1 MRFWILL
8 SIPMKY
14 ALVFVVVALA
24 LTVRAEEPGNAES
37 NREIE
42 RRVTLFAQETTF
54 TSELGMKMIWVP
66 PGKFRM
72 GNLTGKNLPTEKPV
86 RTVELSGYY
95 LGATE
100 VTQAHWEALM
110 DSNPSRLKGD
120 TKPVDDVSWED
131 AMAFCRKLTKMERE
145 AGRLPEG
152 YEYTLPTEAQWEH
165 ACRAGTEGD
174 YAGDLNAM
182 AWYSKNS
189 GGKPHPVATKK
200 PNAWGFFDMH
210 GNVVECCLDWFAIKY
225 DANDTRD
232 PQGPVEGTR
241 DPRGLSEGPDRVN
254 RGGGYYFTAGRCYS
268 SSRITFSSG
277 YRRHLGFRPCLS
289 LTSRVPQTP

>member
-1 MRFWILL
+1 M
-8 SIPMKY
+8 PMKY
-14 ALVFVVVALA
+14 AFVFVVVGLA

-42 RRVTLFAQETTF
+42 QRVTPFAQETTF

-100 VTQAHWEALM
+100 VTQAQWEALM

-131 AMAFCRKLTKMERE
+131 ED
-145 AGRLPEG
+145 
-152 YEYTLPTEAQWEH
+152 
-165 ACRAGTEGD
+165 GT
-174 YAGDLNAM
+174 
-182 AWYSKNS
+182 
-189 GGKPHPVATKK
+189 
-200 PNAWGFFDMH
+200 
-210 GNVVECCLDWFAIKY
+210 
-225 DANDTRD
+225 
-232 PQGPVEGTR
+232 
-241 DPRGLSEGPDRVN
+241 
-254 RGGGYYFTAGRCYS
+254 GGGSIA
-268 SSRITFSSG
+268 
-277 YRRHLGFRPCLS
+277 
-289 LTSRVPQTP
+289 